1 MDSRRI
7 GRSDLKTAP
16 IALGSSVFGWTVPE
30 GTAFDILDRFVARG
44 FDLIDTADVYYLWAN
59 GNRGGESETIIGN
72 WLKSRGGRDRVKIAT
87 KVGESFGDERQGL
100 KRDYIMAG
108 VEASLKRLQTDY
120 IDLYQAHIDD
130 PETPLDETLEAFDRL
145 IEAGKA
151 RVIGASNYE
160 ALRLAAALETSA
172 AKGLPRFESFQ
183 TLYNLYDRAVYEK
196 ELAPICRS
204 QDLGVLTYRSLAQGF
219 LTGKYRRE
227 DRPEGTRFAA
237 WAGLGD
243 RYLTPRNRDL
253 AAAVED
259 FASVNGRSLLDIA
272 FLWLLAR
279 PSVASVIAGA
289 TRPEQIA
296 ANAAAASAAPLTRE
310 ELKTIEDLAK
320 AA

>member
-100 KRDYIMAG
+100 KRDYIIAG

-219 LTGKYRRE
+219 LTGKYRALASSGQSPRGSTAINYLNE
-227 DRPEGTRFAA
+227 R
-237 WAGLGD
+237 GL
-243 RYLTPRNRDL
+243 RIL
-253 AAAVED
+253 AAVDAVAE
-259 FASVNGRSLLDIA
+259 AQAATPAQVALA
-272 FLWLLAR
+272 WLIAR
-279 PSVASVIAGA
+279 PTVAAAIVSAS
-289 TRPEQIA
+289 RPEQMDAVLDA
-296 ANAAAASAAPLTRE
+296 ATLALTSEQVAALDGASQEA
-310 ELKTIEDLAK
+310 
-320 AA
+320 